1 MKVLTNLNLTNL
13 RQNRSRTIMTIVGV
27 ALSVALILSMIG
39 LATSLSWTER
49 QEAIAEYGD
58 IHVMYKDVPGNVV
71 HVIEEDSNFEL
82 KYYANQIECN
92 EDRYLETCSY
102 WNPYPREEYEP
113 IVDAHEDVLL
123 GNFIVPAAAYHLYSV
138 YAGVVIGRVEQDAV
152 PVRSR
157 FVILFA
163 RVPVNVENIKQPYSR
178 FLLFFGN
185 FHDAVF

>member
-13 RQNRSRTIMTIVGV
+13 KQNRSRTIMTIVGV

-92 EDRYLETCSY
+92 ENRYTETCSY

-113 IVDAHEDVLL
+113 IVDAHKLIRNETHFYNVFLKYKDPPHSERANKNLSNAL
-123 GNFIVPAAAYHLYSV
+123 KD
-138 YAGVVIGRVEQDAV
+138 AGFSEIEI
-152 PVRSR
+152 RST
-157 FVILFA
+157 
-163 RVPVNVENIKQPYSR
+163 
-178 FLLFFGN
+178 G
-185 FHDAVF
+185 